1 MVVVDLENGHGIHQ
15 NGHCFVTLFLVFGVC
30 FWKVSLCKEQ
40 STHNWRADTRDPTA
54 PLKQNLF
61 DRLTVSRVPCVLC
74 PVSCLVVSCRV
85 LGGGVFPGAAH
96 L

>member
-1 MVVVDLENGHGIHQ
+1 MVVVDPEIGYGLHQ

-40 STHNWRADTRDPTA
+40 STHNWRADTGDPTA
-54 PLKQNLF
+54 PLKQNLC

-74 PVSCLVVSCRV
+74 PVSCLVVVCPRSGTSVNR
-85 LGGGVFPGAAH
+85 
-96 L
+96 